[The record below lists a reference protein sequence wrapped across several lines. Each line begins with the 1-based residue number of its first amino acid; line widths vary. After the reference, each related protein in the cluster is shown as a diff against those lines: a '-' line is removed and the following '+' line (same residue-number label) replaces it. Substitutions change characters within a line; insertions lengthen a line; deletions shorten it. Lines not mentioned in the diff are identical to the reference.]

1 MNNELASDAWRQAM
15 LSIQQLR
22 DHGYAVVIFNPEELS
37 GCPADDLESALIS
50 EAWDAIDHINA
61 MTTGESQ

>member
-1 MNNELASDAWRQAM
+1 MNSELDIDAWRQAM

-37 GCPADDLESALIS
+37 GCPAADLESALIS
-50 EAWDAIDHINA
+50 ESWDAIDHINA
-61 MTTGESQ
+61 MTKGESQ